1 MPGTVGNGFLDK
13 TMYPVAV
20 SELAESISTSLLHQV
35 QRHDQQAW
43 HRLVNLYAPLVYSW
57 CRRWGVPTDDAP
69 DVVQDV
75 FRAVAGGIARFERY
89 KPQHTFRGWLWTIA
103 RHAAIRY
110 AARHSNRPRG
120 QGGTDHLLR
129 LQQIP
134 EHEEDDS
141 LLAEESAQL
150 LHSALDAIR
159 GDFQPRTWEI
169 FWRSAVLGQETATIA
184 SDYVMKPKAVR
195 QAKHRVLTRL
205 REECNL
211 IFGSC
216 LSDHHRVS

>member
-1 MPGTVGNGFLDK
+1 MV
-13 TMYPVAV
+13 PVAV
-20 SELAESISTSLLHQV
+20 AELAESISTGLLHQV
-35 QRHDQQAW
+35 KCHDQQSW

-57 CRRWGVPTDDAP
+57 CRRWGVPMADAP

-89 KPQHTFRGWLWTIA
+89 EPQHSFRGWLWTIA

-110 AARHSNRPRG
+110 AARQNNQPRG

-134 EHEEDDS
+134 ENDEDNS
-141 LLAEESAQL
+141 SQAEESAQL
-150 LHSALDAIR
+150 LHTALDAIR
-159 GDFQPRTWEI
+159 CDFQPRTWEI
-169 FWRSAVLGQETATIA
+169 FWKSAVLGQETAAIA
-184 SDYVMKPKAVR
+184 SDYGMTSKAVR

-205 REECNL
+205 REECSL
-211 IFGSC
+211 VFGSC
-216 LSDHHRVS
+216 PSLNNRVS